1 MRDDG
6 NNVEAGEGVFPMTW
20 DVDGGGG
27 GGGGGVC
34 GRLSAIAAA
43 AEEETSLASLHRLS
57 RSMPNLAELRQLR
70 ERIYEVRIQSFR
82 QLLPLFLFVK
92 MFTDRKVLWL

>member
-1 MRDDG
+1 
-6 NNVEAGEGVFPMTW
+6 MTW
-20 DVDGGGG
+20 DVDGGG
-27 GGGGGVC
+27 VC
-34 GRLSAIAAA
+34 GRLSGIAAA

-92 MFTDRKVLWL
+92 MLTDRKVLWL